1 MAMMHRDEG
10 CNPMDGGRCG
20 EGTVG
25 GVGRSVNAFMNN
37 IYLLPN
43 FLHFAMLISAAAL
56 RGAYASVRVPPTRS
70 GVN

>member
-1 MAMMHRDEG
+1 M
-10 CNPMDGGRCG
+10 P
-20 EGTVG
+20 
-25 GVGRSVNAFMNN
+25 FMNN

-43 FLHFAMLISAAAL
+43 FLHFAMLLSAAAL